1 VDVPVQN
8 LQWGVRFISGRW
20 TKSNRISESSRRKN
34 PKRIYK
40 TLWKDGEDSEESHSG
55 RFTVK
60 INEAIAILRVCHGLT
75 VFAHKSGSD
84 IYIFR
89 TCPAYHNNSVVGM
102 YSHDILDYLNGKLE
116 ESSYH
121 FLSRAQL
128 VGEMTSYK
136 SDKWEILNRET
147 LESRTASDYIV
158 SQ

>member
-1 VDVPVQN
+1 
-8 LQWGVRFISGRW
+8 
-20 TKSNRISESSRRKN
+20 
-34 PKRIYK
+34 
-40 TLWKDGEDSEESHSG
+40 
-55 RFTVK
+55 
-60 INEAIAILRVCHGLT
+60 
-75 VFAHKSGSD
+75 
-84 IYIFR
+84 
-89 TCPAYHNNSVVGM
+89 M